1 MTGVAAMAILRGAS
15 AEVVTAR
22 GPSDWMMEG

>member
-1 MTGVAAMAILRGAS
+1 MAILRGAS

-22 GPSDWMMEG
+22 GPSGWAMEG

>member
-1 MTGVAAMAILRGAS
+1 MTGVATMAIFRGAR

-22 GPSDWMMEG
+22 GPSGWAMGA

>member
-15 AEVVTAR
+15 AEIVTAR
-22 GPSDWMMEG
+22 GPSDWAMDG

>member
-1 MTGVAAMAILRGAS
+1 MTGVAAMAIFRGAS

-22 GPSDWMMEG
+22 GPSDWAMGG